1 MKIRKPI
8 RTSRSSTK
16 LQKRVFDF
24 VVRDDFV
31 GIEIKSGKEITEIS
45 LDEFMSQV
53 DTVYKRE

>member
-31 GIEIKSGKEITEIS
+31 GIEIKYGKEVTEIS
-45 LDEFMSQV
+45 LDEFMSQIE
-53 DTVYKRE
+53 TVYKRE